1 MDESELAA
9 IREAAQRR
17 GMTVSEW
24 ARAALR
30 EARRSD
36 STGDAE
42 RKLAAIRAADR
53 HSYPA
58 SDIDSMLSEIA
69 LGYGEATEP

>member
-36 STGDAE
+36 SSGDAG

-53 HSYPA
+53 HSYPT